1 MNRFDQIQADLS
13 ISRKV
18 LTERLHDSV
27 EQGVLERRPYDARP
41 RFEYHLTEKG
51 ADLVEML
58 MVMVR
63 WGDRWL
69 AGQDGPP
76 VLYRHHACGR
86 LRLLPAERRGA
97 STRADP
103 DDDTAGA
110 EPVDNPAA
118 GSPGAADDG
127 DRGIGEMCGVVAEVH
142 TTQSLRYKPSSGGSY
157 PFEFVYRGR
166 HGSVDRSARRPRAQ
180 GPGTVSSAPDRSGRL
195 WTAEDLRKG
204 SRRVLACEFVRCYL
218 VPTARS

>member
-18 LTERLHDSV
+18 LTERLHDPV

-97 STRADP
+97 STGADP
-103 DDDTAGA
+103 DDDRAGA

-142 TTQSLRYKPSSGGSY
+142 TTQSLRYKPSSGLVSVRI
-157 PFEFVYRGR
+157 PLRGR